1 MGFPKCLRIVQ
12 NQRIYNLTLVILF
25 AVSIVSADV
34 SLHNSYS
41 TSGSESREEI
51 YLHDMQYSNSAS
63 ISSSAF
69 SANSQASADDKS
81 KAANFQDDAY
91 MNSIGGTQGAG
102 LKIDAKD
109 LGYTR
114 SMGGGQSNSISF
126 SYSMGSGIALADY
139 FTPTARYDEALS
151 LVNNT
156 YKSDLAV
163 FDSQSYSFGTGH
175 SPVDDPSSFTHNVS
189 LIYLDKYCVMN
200 ASLETG
206 AKNLGTHPLS
216 YDWSGYSSQRNFAVA
231 GISMNVIPGNRTA
244 EFGIEGDGTIFRH
257 KFSPDPKNESY
268 PAKFDTSGRL
278 NGTTYVTSKRLI
290 MQYRLNQSS

>member
-1 MGFPKCLRIVQ
+1 MGFPRYLRIVQ

-41 TSGSESREEI
+41 TSGSESHEEI
-51 YLHDMQYSNSAS
+51 YLHDMKYSNSAS

-69 SANSQASADDKS
+69 SASSQASADDKS
-81 KAANFQDDAY
+81 KAANFQHEAF
-91 MNSIGGTQGAG
+91 MNSISGTQGAG
-102 LKIDAKD
+102 LNIDAEN

-114 SMGGGQSNSISF
+114 SMGGGQSDSISF

-139 FTPTARYDEALS
+139 FTPTARYNEALS

-156 YKSDLAV
+156 YNSDLAV
-163 FDSQSYSFGTGH
+163 TNSQSYSFGTGK
-175 SPVDDPSSFTHNVS
+175 SLADDPSSFKHNIS

-200 ASLETG
+200 SSLVTG
-206 AKNLGTHPLS
+206 AENLGIHPVS
-216 YDWSGYSSQRNFAVA
+216 YEWSGYSSQRNFAVA

-244 EFGIEGDGTIFRH
+244 EFGIAGNGTNFEN
-257 KFSPDPKNESY
+257 KFSPDRNNESY

-290 MQYRLNQSS
+290 MQYRLNQS